1 MRPRWLV
8 CRVSCR
14 SQERRTADA
23 TLADDN
29 FAPGLF
35 GLRRLLFDLR
45 VTNLSPR
52 RGKFPLTS
60 FSTSRPTGSAARLQ
74 ALLVLKP
81 RRALDQAPNQRAA
94 MVD

>member
-1 MRPRWLV
+1 MRPRWPV

-29 FAPGLF
+29 FAPGCSGSVGSSLTSE
-35 GLRRLLFDLR
+35 LPIYP
-45 VTNLSPR
+45 SR

>member
-1 MRPRWLV
+1 MRPRWPV

-45 VTNLSPR
+45 VTNLSLQTWQVPADELLHQSAYR
-52 RGKFPLTS
+52 ISCEVAGPAGTQAK
-60 FSTSRPTGSAARLQ
+60 TGSGSGA
-74 ALLVLKP
+74 
-81 RRALDQAPNQRAA
+81 
-94 MVD
+94 